1 MGELSQNG
9 LVDWATLHAWL
20 IRNHRI
26 PPPPKIDVRITT
38 FQTDNTLDVLMV
50 IKIDDDKN

>member
-1 MGELSQNG
+1 MGEISITNVPDISNLA
-9 LVDWATLHAWL
+9 LWTMLKL
-20 IRNHRI
+20 RT

-38 FQTDNTLDVLMV
+38 FKTEDALEVLMV